1 MRSEL
6 HIRLRRHANGVVA
19 ASGSLAVPP
28 YWCRWDGTTL
38 WLVGSAATPV
48 GDDDISLHL
57 EVGEGVTA
65 TVRSVAAT
73 VVYAASGDG
82 TRLHT
87 HLRVGAG
94 ADLRWQPDPV
104 IVTAR
109 ARHRS
114 STTIEVDP
122 EGSLLADELVVLG
135 RSDERAGR
143 FRGSLEL
150 RLGGAPALHTSF
162 DTAVPG
168 WDGPGGTGG
177 AKVVATRVLVDPL
190 DARPHPEAEVAPTVS
205 ARAVLLRPERGG
217 AVITALATGPT
228 DARAA
233 LDELSVAAGGRR
245 TADLLTV

>member
-48 GDDDISLHL
+48 GDDDSSLHL

-135 RSDERAGR
+135 RSDEVRTFFADPANAR
-143 FRGSLEL
+143 SDAAYAL
-150 RLGGAPALHTSF
+150 LGMRREERTVLAPALVDGEVRRDMRQTTVGFAHHT
-162 DTAVPG
+162 
-168 WDGPGGTGG
+168 
-177 AKVVATRVLVDPL
+177 L
-190 DARPHPEAEVAPTVS
+190 
-205 ARAVLLRPERGG
+205 
-217 AVITALATGPT
+217 LATA
-228 DARAA
+228 DAPVASRRRAI
-233 LDELSVAAGGRR
+233 R
-245 TADLLTV
+245 TA

>member
-6 HIRLRRHANGVVA
+6 HIRLRRHVNGVVA

-122 EGSLLADELVVLG
+122 EGSLLADELVDLLANRVGLG
-135 RSDERAGR
+135 DFVEVPP
-143 FRGSLEL
+143 
-150 RLGGAPALHTSF
+150 LGVAQNARE
-162 DTAVPG
+162 V
-168 WDGPGGTGG
+168 DG
-177 AKVVATRVLVDPL
+177 VVAGPVAVEGVAQLDDHGAALRVGVRRANGADDLIDLITEHGV
-190 DARPHPEAEVAPTVS
+190 EVAGGGH
-205 ARAVLLRPERGG
+205 VLTLPRQ
-217 AVITALATGPT
+217 
-228 DARAA
+228 
-233 LDELSVAAGGRR
+233 
-245 TADLLTV
+245 